1 MSNMSRLYTE
11 MELDFERLSIT
22 SMEWTAE
29 IWQEQA
35 NEGRFDGVID
45 FSHRYVYWFEDYA
58 YLMDARSI
66 LKQFD
71 IDYAVVY
78 DTYSDQWI
86 LTTTYESIEW
96 RANNG

>member
-1 MSNMSRLYTE
+1 MSKMGRRYLE

-66 LKQFD
+66 LKHFD

-86 LTTTYESIEW
+86 LTTTYQSIEW
-96 RANNG
+96 RG